1 MDPVTHSEV
10 PAATAPIAAPVVTV
24 VIQTFN
30 RGSIL
35 EYAIGSVLRQIFTDG
50 ELLVMGDARI
60 DDSVAVVARCTNPR
74 IRFVNLPERVA
85 DQSGPNNERVRRA
98 HRSDAD
104 PAFTMQIGADPDGR
118 VQVNACYADGGL
130 RPPAASAIR
139 APRQQ
144 RCHGLALTAL
154 WPHVQAV
161 RHCMPA
167 CGYG

>member
-85 DQSGPNNERVRRA
+85 DQSGPTRTDGCRLTPAMRTGVFDLPLHPLSERPGNSA
-98 HRSDAD
+98 A
-104 PAFTMQIGADPDGR
+104 M
-118 VQVNACYADGGL
+118 GL
-130 RPPAASAIR
+130 P
-139 APRQQ
+139 
-144 RCHGLALTAL
+144 
-154 WPHVQAV
+154 
-161 RHCMPA
+161 
-167 CGYG
+167 